1 MMLRPGDATLTE
13 WREIYRGAAV
23 TLDPASQPDVAA
35 SAEAVAR
42 ILAEDAPIYGIN
54 TGFGRLASVR
64 IPPADLERLQRN
76 IVLSHAA
83 GTGQPMPP
91 SVARLMIALKLASL
105 AQGASGIR
113 PATLD
118 LLAAML
124 ARDVI
129 PVIPC
134 QGSVGASGDLAPL
147 AHMAA
152 AMIGVGEVVR
162 RRGPRPGGA
171 GLGPGRTCAVVL
183 GAKEGLAL
191 LNGTQFSTAYAW
203 PRCSR
208 PRRLFQAALV
218 TGALSVDAARGSD
231 APFDAR
237 IHALRAP
244 SRTDRDR
251 RVAASL

>member
-1 MMLRPGDATLTE
+1 MMLRPGDATLAE
-13 WREIYRGAAV
+13 WRDIYLGAAV
-23 TLDPASQPDVAA
+23 TLDPASQPHVAA

-64 IPPADLERLQRN
+64 IPLADLERLQRN

-83 GTGQPMPP
+83 GTGQPMPQP
-91 SVARLMIALKLASL
+91 IARLMIALKLASL

-113 PATLD
+113 PETLD

-124 ARDVI
+124 TRGVI

-152 AMIGVGEVVR
+152 AMIGVGEVFTADGR
-162 RRGPRPGGA
+162 IPAAQALAQA
-171 GLGPGRTCAVVL
+171 GLAPVVL

-191 LNGTQFSTAYAW
+191 LNGTQFSTAYALAALFEAE
-203 PRCSR
+203 
-208 PRRLFQAALV
+208 RLFQAALV
-218 TGALSVDAARGSD
+218 TGALSVDA
-231 APFDAR
+231 
-237 IHALRAP
+237 
-244 SRTDRDR
+244 
-251 RVAASL
+251 